1 MAKKI
6 PLDLWKSACE
16 NIREPLA
23 VVGVDNKFLWV
34 NQSFEKLTGYPEAEL
49 LSMTWIDITSI
60 DDVGSDLASVANIIN
75 GKSDTYTMDKRYL
88 HRRGHEIDVTII
100 VRRWPSEPEQITMF
114 YVEAIPP
121 VVTKS
126 ELENIISEL
135 KSRITK
141 IEKYADDKEDIPD
154 QKNSHASNEALR
166 IRYFAIGFLALIGM
180 MMYLFY
186 CLVKLQLN
194 ESPIAPPTIPTV
206 YVESMKDVIACLNL

>member
-49 LSMTWIDITSI
+49 LSMTWIDITAI
-60 DDVGSDLASVANIIN
+60 DDVGSDLASVTNILN
-75 GKSDTYTMDKRYL
+75 GKSDSYTMDKRYM

-121 VVTKS
+121 IVTKS
-126 ELENIISEL
+126 ELENIIHEL
-135 KSRITK
+135 KSRIVK
-141 IEKYADDKEDIPD
+141 IETYSEKEEPVKD
-154 QKNSHASNEALR
+154 NHLSNEALR
-166 IRYFAIGFLALIGM
+166 IRYFAVGFLALIGM

-186 CLVKLQLN
+186 CLVKLQLG
-194 ESPIAPPTIPTV
+194 ESPEAPPSVPTV
-206 YVESMKDVIACLNL
+206 YFDTIRENVLACLNL

>member
-23 VVGVDNKFLWV
+23 VVGIDNKFLWV

-49 LSMTWIDITSI
+49 LSMTWIDITVI
-60 DDVGSDLASVANIIN
+60 DDVGSDLASVTNILN
-75 GKSDTYTMDKRYL
+75 GKSDSYTMDKRYL

-100 VRRWPSEPEQITMF
+100 VRRWPIEPEQITMF

-126 ELENIISEL
+126 ELKNIVNEFQVRLSRVEL
-135 KSRITK
+135 
-141 IEKYADDKEDIPD
+141 YADKKEEDAS
-154 QKNSHASNEALR
+154 QKDTSSSNEALR
-166 IRYFAIGFLALIGM
+166 IRYFAVGFLALIGM

-186 CLVKLQLN
+186 CFVKLQLK
-194 ESPIAPPTIPTV
+194 ESPIAPPMPSVDINTLTDRI
-206 YVESMKDVIACLNL
+206 IACLNL